1 MDKQTT
7 IKHAEIS
14 SAYCAANGYFP
25 DEIVGASAEEM
36 RSELI
41 ASGYSVEEIPASAPR
56 PVSAPLTAEDE
67 AGIAATA
74 HWFR

>member
-1 MDKQTT
+1 MSTTTT
-7 IKHAEIS
+7 IKHTDIA

-41 ASGYSVEEIPASAPR
+41 ASGYSVEEIPAPAPR
-56 PVSAPLTAEDE
+56 PVSAPLTPEEAEV
-67 AGIAATA
+67 AARFFA
-74 HWFR
+74 